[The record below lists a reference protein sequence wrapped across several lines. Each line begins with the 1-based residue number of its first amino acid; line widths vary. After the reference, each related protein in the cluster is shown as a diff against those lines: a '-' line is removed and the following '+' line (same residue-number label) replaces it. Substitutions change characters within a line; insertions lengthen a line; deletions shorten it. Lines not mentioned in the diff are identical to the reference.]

1 MVVTLFSS
9 TMSTVRTWLRAWV
22 PTRESVVTAG
32 ALSLVFGATY
42 LAAFFVRSELLLRPS
57 DAAMIVR
64 TLTWVV
70 LGKLALFYLRGIC
83 HRPLRA
89 LRFDDLSLLVRT
101 TTTALL
107 IFVAVN
113 FYFPQLIRG
122 WVQIPRTVLLLDW
135 AFTLLAVG
143 GLQAAARSIYEE
155 IVPANPVGHQ
165 RSALIIDASPAGRD
179 VAARL
184 SVPGPKG
191 FFISGLLDDTP
202 RDKPPGGL
210 RIIGTIDNA
219 APCADRLRVTDVI
232 VRQGS
237 VFGTRLRE
245 ICEACAAVRV
255 RVSVAEPVPA
265 AVDEVGATV
274 PVHLRGVELRDLI
287 SHPERHATAY
297 EPTLR
302 SWVAGSTILVTGAG
316 GSIGAEICR
325 QLVRLGPAR
334 ILLVDQAEWGLFEIH
349 RELMEAAG
357 HRTADDRTV
366 AVEPILADIADV
378 AGMKRLFSEWKPAVV
393 IHAAAY
399 KHVPMLESHAC
410 EAIRNNIL
418 ATASLAEIA
427 VGHGVRSFIAL
438 STDKAVRPSC
448 VMGASKLVAERL
460 LQSLAGTSATRFVIV
475 RFGNVLGSSG
485 SAVPIFTRQLVERRD
500 VTVTHPDV
508 SRYFMTGPEAA
519 GMALL
524 AGALAESGGTF
535 VLDMGEPLPVVE
547 LVRSLAF
554 VLHVPRHAL
563 SIRFTGLRPGEKL
576 AEELFHGDE
585 TPEPLENAPVYRVQ
599 RPAVPRGTVDRWL
612 SDLRTAADAGANA
625 RAREFLLAIVAD
637 DTSTEGRHGDRP
649 PYTSEGGPS

>member
-1 MVVTLFSS
+1 MVVTLLSS
-9 TMSTVRTWLRAWV
+9 TVSTVRTWLRAWV
-22 PTRESVVTAG
+22 PTRESLVKAG

-42 LAAFFVRSELLLRPS
+42 LAAFFVRSELFLRPS
-57 DAAMIVR
+57 DAEVIVR
-64 TLTWVV
+64 TLMWVV
-70 LGKLALFYLRGIC
+70 LVKLALFYVRGIC

-107 IFVAVN
+107 IFVAAN
-113 FYFPQLIRG
+113 FYFPQIIRG

-165 RSALIIDASPAGRD
+165 RSALVIDASPAGRA
-179 VAARL
+179 VAGRL
-184 SVPGPKG
+184 SIPGPKG
-191 FFISGLLDDTP
+191 FFISGLLDDNLQ
-202 RDKPPGGL
+202 DVPPGGF

-245 ICEACAAVRV
+245 ICEACAAVKV
-255 RVSVAEPVPA
+255 RVSVAEPVPS
-265 AVDEVGATV
+265 AVGEADSTE
-274 PVHLRGVELRDLI
+274 PPHLRGVELRDLI
-287 SHPERHATAY
+287 SHAESHASAY
-297 EPTLR
+297 ESTLQ
-302 SWVAGSTILVTGAG
+302 SWVAGATVLVTGAG
-316 GSIGAEICR
+316 GSIGAEVCR
-325 QLVRLGPAR
+325 QLMRLGPAR
-334 ILLVDQAEWGLFEIH
+334 ILLVDRAECGLFEIH
-349 RELMEAAG
+349 RELVEAAG
-357 HRTADDRTV
+357 HPSADGRTV

-378 AGMKRLFSEWKPAVV
+378 ARMNRLFSEWTPAVV
-393 IHAAAY
+393 VHAAAY

-410 EAIRNNIL
+410 EAIRNNVL
-418 ATASLAEIA
+418 ATSSLAEIA

-475 RFGNVLGSSG
+475 RFGNVLGTSG
-485 SAVPIFTRQLVERRD
+485 SAVPIFTRQLAERRD

-554 VLHVPRHAL
+554 VLRVPRNAF

-576 AEELFHGDE
+576 TEELFHADE
-585 TPEPLENAPVYRVQ
+585 TRQSLDNAPVYRVQ
-599 RPAVPRGTVDRWL
+599 RPPVPQGTVDHWL
-612 SDLRTAADAGANA
+612 RDLRAVVEAGSND
-625 RAREFLLAIVAD
+625 RARQILLAIVAD
-637 DTSTEGRHGDRP
+637 DTATHPDRP
-649 PYTSEGGPS
+649 AHNSEVGPS